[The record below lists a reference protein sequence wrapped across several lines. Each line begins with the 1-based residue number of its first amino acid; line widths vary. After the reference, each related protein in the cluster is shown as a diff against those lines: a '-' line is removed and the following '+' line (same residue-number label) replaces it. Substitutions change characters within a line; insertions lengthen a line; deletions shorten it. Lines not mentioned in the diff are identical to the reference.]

1 MGLVVHVVNHTASA
15 RSVRLLAEDR
25 EDLCAD
31 VFLAVIRN
39 DYSVLRAF
47 RGQSSLATYLTV
59 IARRVVVRSLLD
71 RKSASKLAAATAPD
85 DGLAKDVGEFDDEAE
100 RFVEREEIE
109 RLLEELE
116 GREADVVRLYHL
128 DGKTYREI
136 SAALDVPEN
145 SIGPTL
151 SRAREKLRRAV
162 KTEE

>member
-39 DYSVLRAF
+39 DYSALRAF

-85 DGLAKDVGEFDDEAE
+85 DGMAKDVGEFDDEAE